1 MKELGAGNQKI
12 GRVGQ
17 SDAFA
22 CYIALFLF
30 DYTCEAAKP
39 WAEAGYL
46 CYCVD
51 CQHPP
56 GENRDGNI
64 IKVGADILTWMPPN
78 GNIVF
83 VGAFPPCTDVA
94 VSGASH
100 FKKKGLSAVIKALQL
115 FEAAVKIAEWA
126 NAPYFLENP
135 VSTVSS
141 YWRKPD
147 HIFNPFEYGA
157 YLPENDI
164 NPVSDLIPARDAYPK
179 KTCLWTGNGF
189 IMPEKKPVACP
200 AGYSPMHKKLGG
212 KSIRTKNIRSATPR
226 GFAKAVFEANSVDLT
241 QPGD

>member
-1 MKELGAGNQKI
+1 MEDKI
-12 GRVGQ
+12 TKNNKPENGRACGQ
-17 SDAFA
+17 STAS
-22 CYIALFLF
+22 CYIVIFLF

-51 CQHPP
+51 SQHLD
-56 GENRDGNI
+56 GESKDGNI
-64 IKVGADILTWMPPN
+64 IKVGADVKTWMPPK

-94 VSGASH
+94 VSGAAH
-100 FKKKGLSAVIKALQL
+100 FKKKGLSAIIGALQL
-115 FEAAVKIAEWA
+115 FEAAVRIAEGA

-147 HIFNPFEYGA
+147 YIFNPYEYGA
-157 YLPENDI
+157 YLPKDDV

-189 IMPEKKPVACP
+189 VMPEKKPVDCP

-212 KSIRTKNIRSATPR
+212 KSVKTKNIRSATPR
-226 GFAKAVFEANSVDLT
+226 GFAMAVFEANSIGSM
-241 QPGD
+241 Q